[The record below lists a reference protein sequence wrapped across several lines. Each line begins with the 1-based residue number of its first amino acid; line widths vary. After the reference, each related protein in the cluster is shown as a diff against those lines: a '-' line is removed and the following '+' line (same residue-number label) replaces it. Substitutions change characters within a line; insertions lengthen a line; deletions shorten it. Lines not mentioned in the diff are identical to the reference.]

1 MSSRSWKPWALM
13 VLSILIKH
21 LLIFSTWMVMVYR
34 YGVRKATGLFALAV
48 GILALSFVPFLPA
61 GAEGILHNV
70 ILYRSIQTGVGMAAF
85 PPAFAL
91 SIFLIVM
98 MGLPFIAQW
107 MRLDERE
114 AVGLSSVALIAF
126 IPGTSVQYWIVV
138 AIFGL
143 TLLHRLGRWYVIFT
157 AVTTV
162 ALLLVYISLMG
173 YIPWPWALSSMDLVW
188 AACLAAIIM
197 IYRSARKQPAHLPAA
212 TTLVED

>member
-1 MSSRSWKPWALM
+1 
-13 VLSILIKH
+13 
-21 LLIFSTWMVMVYR
+21 MVYR

-70 ILYRSIQTGVGMAAF
+70 ILYRSIQTVVGMASF

-98 MGLPFIAQW
+98 MGLPFVAQW
-107 MRLDERE
+107 LRLDERE

-143 TLLHRLGRWYVIFT
+143 ALLHRLGRWYAIFT

-162 ALLLVYISLMG
+162 ALVLAYGAFAGYVPWLL
-173 YIPWPWALSSMDLVW
+173 ALSSMDIVW
-188 AACLAAIIM
+188 AACLVAIIM
-197 IYRSARKQPAHLPAA
+197 IYRSTRKQPVYVPAA
-212 TTLVED
+212 TTFAED